1 MDDRPVAGALPSDPP
16 KSLPDPGVVV
26 VLITIPEAHAN
37 SLSRHLVED
46 GLAACVNQLP
56 AVHST
61 YSWAGRVEEAG
72 ETLLYVKTT
81 LARYGELERR
91 VRELHP
97 YEMPEML
104 AVPVAAGFPPYIDWI
119 KRSVSPP

>member
-1 MDDRPVAGALPSDPP
+1 MAGVLPSDPP
-16 KSLPDPGVVV
+16 PSAADPAVVV
-26 VLITIPEAHAN
+26 VLITIPEAQAA

-61 YSWAGRVEEAG
+61 YTWAGRVEEAD

-81 LARYGELERR
+81 VARYGELERR

-104 AVPVAAGFPPYIDWI
+104 AVPVAAGFAPYLDWI
-119 KRSVSPP
+119 KRSVSPA

>member
-1 MDDRPVAGALPSDPP
+1 MDDRSVAATLPSTPANPP
-16 KSLPDPGVVV
+16 ADAGVVI
-26 VLITIPEAHAN
+26 VLITVPEANAKG
-37 SLSRHLVED
+37 LSRHLVED

-56 AVHST
+56 GVHST
-61 YSWAGRVEEAG
+61 YTWAGRVEEAD

-104 AVPVAAGFPPYIDWI
+104 AVPVAAGFGPYLDWI
-119 KRSVSPP
+119 KRSVSPA